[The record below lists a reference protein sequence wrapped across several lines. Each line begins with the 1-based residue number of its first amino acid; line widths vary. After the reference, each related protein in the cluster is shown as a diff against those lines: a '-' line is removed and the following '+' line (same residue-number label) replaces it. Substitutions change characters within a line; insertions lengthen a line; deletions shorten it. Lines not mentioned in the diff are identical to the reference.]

1 MNTHTVNLNFNL
13 HSLSCI
19 DCVIIDPELYKIM
32 NIISGCVSEGSVV
45 KINDPSNRTDW
56 SRRTKWHLVC
66 IIGSRASCHW
76 HSHSVKCYLT
86 CSHLVTALI
95 RPGDVSQS
103 HVLAHLQKYIFK
115 MSPVWLGMG
124 NIFRSET
131 NYLQLIKLKQRM
143 LGEMRVAAIL
153 ALKILKKCSN
163 IF

>member
-1 MNTHTVNLNFNL
+1 MNEYVYNTRNLNGNL
-13 HSLSCI
+13 HSLSCT
-19 DCVIIDPELYKIM
+19 DCVLIEPELYKIM
-32 NIISGCVSEGSVV
+32 NIISGCVSQTSVV
-45 KINDPSNRTDW
+45 KINDQSNRTDW

-76 HSHSVKCYLT
+76 HSHSVKCYIT
-86 CSHLVTALI
+86 CYSSNKITA
-95 RPGDVSQS
+95 SQS
-103 HVLAHLQKYIFK
+103 HVLVHLQKYIFK

-153 ALKILKKCSN
+153 ALKILKK
-163 IF
+163 I